1 MMKITQRN
9 TQSHHHQTIHYLV
22 DSGESS
28 ALFRHLCHDI
38 RRAKDRLQIE
48 PCSLYLQP
56 LIQNILYEYKLR
68 LPVPVCKEKNII
80 AKYYPLISALW
91 YYKVWTKRK
100 LK

>member
-1 MMKITQRN
+1 MMKIPQWN
-9 TQSHHHQTIHYLV
+9 TQSHHHQTICYLV

-38 RRAKDRLQIE
+38 RRAEDRLQIE

-68 LPVPVCKEKNII
+68 LPVPVRKEKRILLRNI
-80 AKYYPLISALW
+80 
-91 YYKVWTKRK
+91 TC
-100 LK
+100 

>member
-9 TQSHHHQTIHYLV
+9 TQSHHHQTTNYLV

-38 RRAKDRLQIE
+38 RRTEDRLQIE

-68 LPVPVCKEKNII
+68 LPVPVREEENII
-80 AKYYPLISALW
+80 EKYYLLISAQW
-91 YYKVWTKRK
+91 YRKVWIKRK
-100 LK
+100 FK